1 MYFLSSCHEES
12 NPLPVIYGLATEF
25 IIIII
30 IIIIIINLLINQGFI
45 PLGILALNDFYVG
58 RGDSPSSQP

>member
-25 IIIII
+25 